1 MSTDFEVDV
10 DSKWIR
16 QGEGIVKLPFEWIVK
31 LPFVDFNINVLNS
44 VYQHGQMYNKYLVT
58 LMGFFN
64 VPTHVSMLLHWTY
77 LNL

>member
-16 QGEGIVKLPFEWIVK
+16 QGEGIVK

-58 LMGFFN
+58 LMGFLMFLHLCQCCYIEH
-64 VPTHVSMLLHWTY
+64 TWIYKSMNY
-77 LNL
+77 

>member
-16 QGEGIVKLPFEWIVK
+16 QGEGIVK

-64 VPTHVSMLLHWTY
+64 VPTPVSMLLHWTY